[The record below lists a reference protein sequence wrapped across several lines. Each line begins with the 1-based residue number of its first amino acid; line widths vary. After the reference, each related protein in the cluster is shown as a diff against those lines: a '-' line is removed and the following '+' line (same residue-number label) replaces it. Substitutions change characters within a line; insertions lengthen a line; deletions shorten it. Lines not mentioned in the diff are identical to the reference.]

1 MLILDDDAVRA
12 ALTPEQCEL
21 AMVDALI
28 AHAEGRAT
36 FPLRSVTN
44 PPGAGAM
51 LGLMPAHLAGDPG
64 SFALKAVCMV
74 QANHAR
80 GLDTHQGLVVL
91 FSGETG
97 VVTAVLNASA
107 LTEIRTAAV
116 TAAATRA
123 LARDDAE
130 VLAIVGAGVQGRAH
144 LRALRGV
151 RPWREVRIASR
162 TPARRHGAR
171 GRTRSALAR
180 RRGTVRSWS
189 RPTRRAAVAGA
200 PGSPDAA
207 ATASADVIVLA
218 TSSRDPVI
226 ERDWLIG
233 GSHVNA
239 IGASSPTARELDVRT
254 VADAALFCDSR
265 ESLVTEALE
274 FRLAR
279 EEGAIDGE
287 GHVRAELGER
297 FSGRRPGRLD
307 SSELTVFRSL
317 GVGIEDLAA
326 AELAVARARELG
338 LGTEVS
344 L

>member
-1 MLILDDDAVRA
+1 MLVLDDAAVRA
-12 ALTPEQCEL
+12 ALTPEQCER
-21 AMVDALI
+21 AMVEALI
-28 AHAEGRAT
+28 AHADGRGS
-36 FPLRSVTN
+36 FPLRTVTN

-51 LGLMPAHLAGDPG
+51 LGLMPAHLAGAPG
-64 SFALKAVCMV
+64 SFGLKAICIV

-80 GLDTHQGLVVL
+80 GIDAHQGLVAL

-130 VLAIVGAGVQGRAH
+130 VLAVVGAGVQGRAH
-144 LRALRGV
+144 VRALRGV

-162 TPARRHGAR
+162 TPDRAR
-171 GRTRSALAR
+171 ALAADA
-180 RRGTVRSWS
+180 GELLDGDASVVVA
-189 RPTRRAAVAGA
+189 PDARAAVAGA
-200 PGSPDAA
+200 
-207 ATASADVIVLA
+207 DVVVLA
-218 TSSRDPVI
+218 TSSREPVI
-226 ERDWLIG
+226 ERDWLVA

-239 IGASSPTARELDVRT
+239 VGASSLAARELDVRT

-265 ESLVTEALE
+265 ESLRNEALE

-287 GHVRAELGER
+287 NHIRAELGEL
-297 FSGRRPGRLD
+297 FSGRRPGRRD
-307 SSELTVFRSL
+307 PADLTLFRSL

-338 LGTEVS
+338 LGIEVT

>member
-1 MLILDDDAVRA
+1 MLVLDNEAIRE

-28 AHAEGRAT
+28 AHADGRGT
-36 FPLRSVTN
+36 FPLRTVTN
-44 PPGAGAM
+44 PPAAGAM
-51 LGLMPAHLAGDPG
+51 LGLMPAHLAGAPD
-64 SFALKAVCMV
+64 SFGLKAVCIV

-80 GLDTHQGLVVL
+80 GLDAHQGLVAL
-91 FSGETG
+91 FSAETG
-97 VVTAVLNASA
+97 AVTAVLNASA

-123 LARDDAE
+123 LARDDAQ
-130 VLAIVGAGVQGRAH
+130 VLAIIGAGVQARAH

-162 TPARRHGAR
+162 TPSGAE
-171 GRTRSALAR
+171 ALAADANALVGDDPSVVVAPDAEAAIA
-180 RRGTVRSWS
+180 GTG
-189 RPTRRAAVAGA
+189 TADNTADNTAGA
-200 PGSPDAA
+200 
-207 ATASADVIVLA
+207 DVVVLA
-218 TSSRDPVI
+218 TSSRDPVV
-226 ERDWLIG
+226 ERGWLAA

-239 IGASSPTARELDVRT
+239 IGASFIGARELDVKT

-265 ESLVTEALE
+265 ESLLSEALE
-274 FRLAR
+274 FRLAC

-287 GHVRAELGER
+287 DHVRAELGEL

-307 SSELTVFRSL
+307 STELTLFRSF

-326 AELAVARARELG
+326 AALAVARARELG
-338 LGTEVS
+338 LGVEVS

>member
-74 QANHAR
+74 QANRAR

-123 LARDDAE
+123 LARDNAE
-130 VLAIVGAGVQGRAH
+130 VLAIVGAGVQARAH

-151 RPWREVRIASR
+151 RRWREVRIASR
-162 TPARRHGAR
+162 TPARA
-171 GRTRSALAR
+171 TALATDASALLGDGPSVVVA
-180 RRGTVRSWS
+180 
-189 RPTRRAAVAGA
+189 PDARAAVAGA
-200 PGSPDAA
+200 PVSPDAA

-239 IGASSPTARELDVRT
+239 IGASSPVARELDVRT

-265 ESLVTEALE
+265 ESLVNEALE

-279 EEGAIDGE
+279 EEGAVDGE
-287 GHVRAELGER
+287 GHVRAELGEL

>member
-1 MLILDDDAVRA
+1 MLVLDDDAVRA
-12 ALTPEQCEL
+12 ALTPEQCER

-28 AHAEGRAT
+28 AHADGRGT
-36 FPLRSVTN
+36 FPLRTVVN
-44 PPGAGAM
+44 PPGAGSM
-51 LGLMPAHLAGDPG
+51 LGLMPAHLAGAPG
-64 SFALKAVCMV
+64 SFALKAVCLV

-91 FSGETG
+91 FSAETG

-162 TPARRHGAR
+162 RQSGAEALAADANTLLGNGTAVVVAPDARSAIAGAR
-171 GRTRSALAR
+171 TSA
-180 RRGTVRSWS
+180 
-189 RPTRRAAVAGA
+189 
-200 PGSPDAA
+200 DAA
-207 ATASADVIVLA
+207 ATVAADVVVLA
-218 TSSRDPVI
+218 TSSREPVV
-226 ERDWLIG
+226 ERDWLAAG
-233 GSHVNA
+233 GHVNA
-239 IGASSPTARELDVRT
+239 IGASSPTARELDVAT
-254 VADAALFCDSR
+254 VAEAVLFCDSR
-265 ESLVTEALE
+265 ESLFSEALE

-279 EEGAIDGE
+279 EQGAIDGE
-287 GHVRAELGER
+287 SHVRAELGEL

-307 SSELTVFRSL
+307 SSELTLFRSL

-338 LGTEVS
+338 LGMEVS

>member
-1 MLILDDDAVRA
+1 MLVLDDQAVRA
-12 ALTPEQCEL
+12 ALTPEQCEP

-28 AHAEGRAT
+28 AHADGRAT
-36 FPLRSVTN
+36 FPLRSVSK

-51 LGLMPAHLAGDPG
+51 LGLMPAHLAGAPG
-64 SFALKAVCMV
+64 SFALKAVCIV
-74 QANHAR
+74 DANHAR

-130 VLAIVGAGVQGRAH
+130 VLAIVGAGLQARAH
-144 LRALRGV
+144 LRAMRGV
-151 RPWREVRIASR
+151 RQWREVRIASR
-162 TPARRHGAR
+162 TPARA
-171 GRTRSALAR
+171 TALATEA
-180 RRGTVRSWS
+180 GALIGDGPSVVFA
-189 RPTRRAAVAGA
+189 PDPRAAVAGA
-200 PGSPDAA
+200 SGSADAA

-226 ERDWLIG
+226 DRDWLAA

-239 IGASSPTARELDVRT
+239 IGASTPVARELDVRT

-265 ESLVTEALE
+265 ESLLNEALE
-274 FRLAR
+274 FRLALQ
-279 EEGAIDGE
+279 EGAIDGE
-287 GHVRAELGER
+287 GHIRAELGEL

-307 SSELTVFRSL
+307 SSELTLFRSL
-317 GVGIEDLAA
+317 GVGIEDLAS

-338 LGTEVS
+338 LGTEVR